1 MTTVQ
6 KSLRLPKET
15 ALEIEKISQESG
27 LDFSTVTKDLLAES
41 IKMRRCPG
49 IVFADG
55 VLGRRAKVAGTGIDV
70 WEIIAAYH
78 SVDQNFKRLEKTYHW
93 LVQQQ
98 LRAAIAYYQIYPEEI
113 DDLIERNN
121 TWTRTA
127 VFDRYPFLE
136 QW

>member
-70 WEIIAAYH
+70 WEIISAYH